1 MKLIHQNNNKRFTQ
15 DTITEAADI
24 LLRFANDEYN
34 RLASNRHINN
44 DGNKFLEALRDEFG
58 ENIEIEKCSTGQGE
72 KYIVGISNMDFEILD
87 HEFNFMGKSN
97 RGSVSINFY
106 REFRTNEYNKIINKY
121 FDLGKLS
128 RENALQF
135 ILNINN
141 KVPEAM
147 ETGGVEHTENLKK
160 DKKIAMAKYTILTV
174 LKSFKIE
181 GEVKFKDDNAI
192 YSITLPNN
200 EEYIETIDYNDFLPA
215 IDKIKDKVK
224 GTK

>member
-1 MKLIHQNNNKRFTQ
+1 MKHIHQNNSKRFTQ

-34 RLASNRHINN
+34 RLASNKHINN
-44 DGNKFLEALRDEFG
+44 DGNKFLEALRNEFG
-58 ENIEIEKCSTGQGE
+58 DNIEIEKSLSGQGE
-72 KYIVGISNMDFEILD
+72 KFIVGISNMDFEVLD

-106 REFRTNEYNKIINKY
+106 H
-121 FDLGKLS
+121 
-128 RENALQF
+128 
-135 ILNINN
+135 INN

-160 DKKIAMAKYTILTV
+160 DKKISMAKYTILTV
-174 LKSFKIE
+174 LKSFNIE

-215 IDKIKDKVK
+215 IDKIREKIKR
-224 GTK
+224 G